1 MTRTIAYTLFAAAV
15 LAPLPLAAQ
24 SAPAASPTA
33 THAAITPDGTKTVT
47 GCVAAGADG
56 RTFSFT
62 ESATPASPAADRDA
76 TAAPASATAIPWTLM
91 AQSDIDLAKYVG
103 KKVELTGSSDMKGG
117 VSADKSSSSAP
128 SANATAGPRFH
139 VKSVKVLADT
149 CS

>member
-15 LAPLPLAAQ
+15 LAPLPLSAQ

-33 THAAITPDGTKTVT
+33 TSAAITSDGTKTVT
-47 GCVAAGADG
+47 GCVAAGVDA
-56 RTFSFT
+56 RTFTFT
-62 ESATPASPAADRDA
+62 ESATTSSAAADR
-76 TAAPASATAIPWTLM
+76 APAPAASATAIPWTLM
-91 AQSDIDLAKYVG
+91 AHSDIDLAKYVG

-128 SANATAGPRFH
+128 SANATTGPRFH
-139 VKSVKVLADT
+139 VKSVKVLGDT